1 MTHDGPAAGRT
12 DDRLDEDRPGR
23 APADDATLALL
34 LEVAGTPKPGNVDRH
49 RDLDDLRFDAF
60 LGGAVGAREGL
71 ELAARHDASLGDAF
85 ERGVAGMADRARTN
99 TQFGC
104 LLLLVPLVRATTAG
118 NGSSSGRLDPA
129 AVDRVTHETTVDDA
143 AAFYRAFEHVDV
155 AVADPPPDAAALDVR
170 RGRDAIP
177 TLRERGL
184 TLRDVLAMS
193 AEPDDPDRVPDRNA
207 QEWVEGFPRTFRAA
221 EWIRTDT
228 GPLTDRAARAFLGLL
243 ASEPDTLIAATHD
256 PETARE
262 ASARAAT
269 LLGGTATSSAAV
281 GEPSDANRIDAA
293 DVDADA
299 VHGADLDA
307 AETLATAFV
316 EDGINPGTTA
326 DLTCAALYVALR
338 RGVEVVP

>member
-1 MTHDGPAAGRT
+1 MTAAR
-12 DDRLDEDRPGR
+12 DPV
-23 APADDATLALL
+23 DDATLALL

-71 ELAARHDASLGDAF
+71 ELAATGDASVGEAF
-85 ERGVAGMADRARTN
+85 ERGVAGMAGRAGTN

-104 LLLLVPLVRATTAG
+104 LLLLVPLLRATVSG
-118 NGSSSGRLDPA
+118 NGSPSGRLDPA
-129 AVDRVTHETTVDDA
+129 AADRATRDTTVDDA
-143 AAFYRAFEHVDV
+143 VAFYRAFEHVDV
-155 AVADPPPDAAALDVR
+155 AVADPPADAADLDVR

-184 TLRDVLAMS
+184 TLRDVLALS
-193 AEPDDPDRVPDRNA
+193 AEPGDPERVPDRNA

-221 EWIRTDT
+221 EWIRDDT

-243 ASEPDTLIAATHD
+243 AAEPDTLVAAAHG

-262 ASARAAT
+262 ASARAAD
-269 LLGGTATSSAAV
+269 LLAGADPDPSGTDGV
-281 GEPSDANRIDAA
+281 DA
-293 DVDADA
+293 VDADA
-299 VHGADLDA
+299 VRGADLDA
-307 AETLATAFV
+307 AEGLATAFV
-316 EDGINPGTTA
+316 DEGINPGTTA

-338 RGVEVVP
+338 RGAEVAP